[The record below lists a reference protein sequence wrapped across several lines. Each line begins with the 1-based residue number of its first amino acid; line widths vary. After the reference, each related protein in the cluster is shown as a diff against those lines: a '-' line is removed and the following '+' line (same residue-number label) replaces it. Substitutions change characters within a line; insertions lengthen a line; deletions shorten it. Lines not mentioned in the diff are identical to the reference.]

1 MILFSMKKNPFYILE
16 ICLILTDC
24 LLIRWLVVSYSMMR
38 KLSCTCYVSNRN
50 QTVAIENVLHNSIP
64 NIAKCSFAYRHKRHL
79 WYSHKTQQSVRT
91 WAQSVVV
98 VFHTLSIA
106 NAARKKKILSG
117 LSLIFDKFMQ
127 NSMQWN
133 EHLFILIHQIIYCF
147 VIYLFFPVCLSS

>member
-16 ICLILTDC
+16 MCLILTDC

-98 VFHTLSIA
+98 VFHTLCIA
-106 NAARKKKILSG
+106 NAARKKKSFPDCRWFSTNLCKILC
-117 LSLIFDKFMQ
+117 
-127 NSMQWN
+127 N
-133 EHLFILIHQIIYCF
+133 EMNICLYWSIKSFIVL
-147 VIYLFFPVCLSS
+147 